1 MNELDIDKNRLIAI
15 VEDDDLVAG
24 TLIQILREF
33 GYHIE
38 RCRTAADLGRLLK
51 VRTPDLCIIDLG
63 LPDADGVDLVRK
75 LKETEDFGILIVT
88 GRGAVTDRVLG
99 LEVGADDYMVKPFE
113 PRELIA
119 RVRSVL
125 RRHGTARPSSSN
137 VSVGRHATFGSW
149 HFLPATLTLEGKDG
163 TLQKLST
170 AEGRLLNY
178 LLDNPNRILTR
189 EQLAGNRG
197 IPAFDRSIDVSISRL
212 RKRLRDDPNQP
223 TMIKTVYGGGYLL
236 AGNVEWH
243 DSTGK

>member
-1 MNELDIDKNRLIAI
+1 MKEPDTDKDRLIAI
-15 VEDDDLVAG
+15 VEDDELVAG
-24 TLIQILREF
+24 TLMQILRAF
-33 GYHIE
+33 GYQTE
-38 RCRTAADLGRLLK
+38 WCRTAADLGRLLK
-51 VRTPDLCIIDLG
+51 ARAPDLCIIDLG

-88 GRGAVTDRVLG
+88 GRGDVTDRVLG

-125 RRHGTARPSSSN
+125 RRHGAASPASSDD
-137 VSVGRHATFGSW
+137 SVGRHATFGGW
-149 HFLPATLTLEGKDG
+149 RYLPATLTIEAADG
-163 TLQKLST
+163 TQQKLST

-189 EQLAGNRG
+189 EQLAGNRD
-197 IPAFDRSIDVSISRL
+197 ISAFDRSIDVSISRL

-223 TMIKTVYGGGYLL
+223 EMIKTVYGAGYLF
-236 AGNVEWH
+236 AVKVQWH